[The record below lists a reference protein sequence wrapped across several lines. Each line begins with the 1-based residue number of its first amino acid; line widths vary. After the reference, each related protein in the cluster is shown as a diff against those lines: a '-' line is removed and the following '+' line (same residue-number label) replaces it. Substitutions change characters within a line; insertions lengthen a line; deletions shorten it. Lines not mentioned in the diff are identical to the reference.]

1 MIGVFDSGSGGL
13 SVWGELILLK
23 PQERYLYISDAAFCP
38 YGPKDPKEIIAR
50 SISISNFLIK
60 NGANIIVIAC
70 NTATAA
76 AVETLR
82 KKFDIPFVGMEP
94 AVKPAAINTKTGV
107 IGVLATKGTFKGN
120 LYLNTSQR
128 YAHDIKVIETVGEGL
143 VEIVEQGRQNTPEA
157 EQLVRSYIEPM
168 IEKGADTVVLGCTH
182 YPFLTPVIEKV
193 AQGRVKIIN
202 PAPAVAKRAAELLDG
217 MKGKKTH
224 RDEDIKGER
233 GNVIATTGE
242 SFEVL
247 KGLAQGITKRIAEEG
262 RLTKEQLQPFYNQKF
277 VNLSPDLNLD
287 ADF

>member
-23 PQERYLYISDAAFCP
+23 PEERYLYISDAAFCP
-38 YGPKDPKEIIAR
+38 YGPKDPSEIIAR

-60 NGANIIVIAC
+60 NGADIIVIAC

-82 KKFDIPFVGMEP
+82 KKFKIPFVGMEP

-143 VEIVEQGRQNTPEA
+143 VETVERGLQDTPEA
-157 EQLVRSYIEPM
+157 EALVRSYIEPM
-168 IEKGADTVVLGCTH
+168 IEQGADTVVLGCTH
-182 YPFLTPVIEKV
+182 YPFLTPVIERI
-193 AQGRVKIIN
+193 AQGKLKIIN
-202 PAPAVAKRAAELLDG
+202 PAPAVAKRAAELLEG
-217 MKGKKTH
+217 VKAKRKGKSS
-224 RDEDIKGER
+224 EAQIPQS
-233 GNVIATTGE
+233 GNVIATTGK

-247 KGLAQGITKRIAEEG
+247 KSLAGGILERIAEEG
-262 RLTKEQLQPFYNQKF
+262 RLNDKQLQPFYSQKF
-277 VNLSPDLNLD
+277 TNVEIL
-287 ADF
+287 